1 MNCSIEAATILESFF
16 LLKDL
21 FKMYKILPLYPFPST
36 SWDALLIPNPFVAT
50 SGKKNS
56 PPIRSTQLLSLGRCS
71 HLRLNNSSKMGQIDT
86 IFLEFWQKE
95 IFLSFLGLRIACLY
109 RNHPLLDLVFF
120 FQGGWDRK
128 WHIPLVPENK
138 KMNWKLDFCNGR
150 TRKEWNVSNRTI
162 SYQKTRHVWIV
173 RALRLFPCFFF

>member
-1 MNCSIEAATILESFF
+1 MNRSIEAATILESFF
-16 LLKDL
+16 LFKDL

-120 FQGGWDRK
+120 FKEGETG
-128 WHIPLVPENK
+128 
-138 KMNWKLDFCNGR
+138 NG
-150 TRKEWNVSNRTI
+150 TSP
-162 SYQKTRHVWIV
+162 SYQKIKKWIENLISV
-173 RALRLFPCFFF
+173 MDEQEKNETYLTELFPIKRRDMFE